1 MKSSTKKVVYSATF
15 IALIFV
21 ALMLDTW
28 VGSFMPIKPA
38 IFSLPAVF
46 VFVLIFGSW
55 QYAVLGGLSFGL
67 LSFARA
73 FITGSL
79 PFQNPLVSILPRIL
93 VGVVAYAVYLLCK
106 KLFAKCSKGETFA
119 LGISSLIGVITNTVT
134 VLFMMYFTDFT
145 TLAGV
150 FSAIVSI
157 NFPFEIVVTVVLTPV
172 IVLGVRRGLKL
183 GVDKPVANTVAVEV
197 VENTGDDEQ

>member
-79 PFQNPLVSILPRIL
+79 PFQNPLVSILPRIV
-93 VGVVAYAVYLLCK
+93 VGVVAYAIYLLIK
-106 KLFAKCSKGETFA
+106 KLLSKRKNGETFA
-119 LGISSLIGVITNTVT
+119 LAIASLIGVITNTVT

-157 NFPFEIVVTVVLTPV
+157 NFPFEIVVTVVLTPLLV
-172 IVLGVRRGLKL
+172 AGVRRGLKIS
-183 GVDKPVANTVAVEV
+183 VDKPKQ
-197 VENTGDDEQ
+197 ENESKEQAE